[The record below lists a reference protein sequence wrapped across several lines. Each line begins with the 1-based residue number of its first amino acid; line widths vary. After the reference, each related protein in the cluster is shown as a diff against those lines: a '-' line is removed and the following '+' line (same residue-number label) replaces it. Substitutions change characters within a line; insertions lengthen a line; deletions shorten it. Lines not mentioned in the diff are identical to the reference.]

1 MGCGATSAS
10 AYRVG
15 ASTDAA
21 ETSKRDSKKSDI
33 ASKSGVAEEKGT
45 DAEATAAEEEDS
57 FAITDTQGNADRSK
71 AANQRAAAP
80 KKVVRQGTGSLDQTS
95 AAEQAAQKHA
105 NYMKRKQ
112 QRKARRQKQAQT
124 EGNAFIPRNGF
135 LSNVPEMD
143 VDIPY
148 RFAFVVIGSFA
159 HEMVEEICSC
169 NEALSYYTGLSSA
182 FCVEDV
188 EEIDASEHLTAV
200 QEFSSTMDFSE
211 EDSLPVGG
219 MVSLSQSLA
228 GHSSLAISASPTSS
242 LAIIASPRSSS
253 IPLSAETCSP
263 RSSPEQQLLSK
274 SSSSIKV
281 SEPGTYRCICPVP
294 YPWGKLN
301 NKEGR
306 KFAKLVFRPLVDKQR
321 IPSFDSMLEASSTVI
336 VFALHV
342 DSVDGSPSLDQQ
354 LDNMLRVLRLRRQSS
369 REMRA
374 KWAVILWTRFCDDTV
389 GISQEKWSSWMKQIE
404 DFELV
409 NGSMWR
415 FDLIDVREID
425 KGDRLFAA
433 FAKIASQRIYTNLNP
448 CGECWESEASLK
460 QELDDRGSDATE
472 EEDAPMYSAE
482 CGDD

>member
-135 LSNVPEMD
+135 LSNEPEMD
-143 VDIPY
+143 VCLIILACL
-148 RFAFVVIGSFA
+148 R
-159 HEMVEEICSC
+159 
-169 NEALSYYTGLSSA
+169 LSA
-182 FCVEDV
+182 VEDV

-472 EEDAPMYSAE
+472 EE
-482 CGDD
+482 